1 MGNTIA
7 TTATPLLAIHVKGK
21 PISVNRMYRQS
32 RWGGKYLAPEAQAW
46 QGAVWTAAYEK
57 RMGIPKGTARATFPP
72 GATYRVVCTF
82 FHIRGN
88 ADADNLLKLTLDG
101 LKTGLHVDDRY
112 FTTVEA
118 HKSTDRLQPQGALI
132 EVYTATPE
140 QGAA

>member
-1 MGNTIA
+1 MTTT
-7 TTATPLLAIHVKGK
+7 TTAPPLLAIHVKGK

-32 RWGGKYLAPEAQAW
+32 KWGGRYLAPEAQAW
-46 QGAVWTAAYEK
+46 QGMVWTAAYEK
-57 RMGIPKGTARATFPP
+57 RMGIPKGSVHATFPP
-72 GATYRVVCTF
+72 DGRYRVVCTF

-101 LKTGLHVDDRY
+101 LKTGLHVDDRF

-118 HKSTDRLQPQGALI
+118 HKSSDKRQPQGALI
-132 EVYTATPE
+132 EVYAALPE